1 MTKMSGRA
9 HRLLVGVAAWLAIA
23 ALGVG
28 APASAQAPAQAQ
40 AERAAAAKLAADRAR
55 AELAFLRA
63 ARTAIGHGKRT
74 EAEALARARA
84 AGDPAGAAI
93 LVRLA
98 AAGGRYDEAIAMGQ
112 PAAAA
117 DPFGDA
123 ALELGLV
130 LQIRGR
136 SSDARRVLAPLV
148 NVVGSGTPENLLRA
162 ARAARAIN
170 QTRSANA
177 LFRDAVAAAK
187 DDPDANTAWGEL
199 FLEKHNRAEAATS
212 FRAALAR
219 DADWAPAHAGLARA
233 LSEDDPTAATA
244 SARRAVAIDPGLVD
258 AHLYLAETALD
269 GDREAEARAAI
280 DRALAINPQHP
291 EIHALIAAM
300 AFVDGRKAE
309 FDAALGRISA
319 VNPSNGDGYRVAA
332 ALSAS
337 NYRFE
342 DAVALTK
349 QATALDPDSTRAWAD
364 LGMHLLRTGDE
375 QDARRALDTAFR
387 GDPYDLVTY
396 NLLQMLDTLDR
407 FDSIKTTHAIVR
419 LHPDE
424 TPVMRQYAVQIVDEA
439 IAAYSKRYQVT
450 LQAPI
455 IVEIFP
461 KHDDFAVRNLGLP
474 GMIGALGACFGRVVT
489 LDSPRARPP
498 GSFNWQAT
506 LWHELAHVFTLQL
519 SKQRVPRWLTEGISV
534 YEEGRVRPEWARDSE
549 LEFAQAYGAGRVM
562 TLRDLNAG
570 FTRAETVS
578 LAYFESSLVV
588 GLIVDTF
595 GEQALRTLV
604 LAYADTLDTEA
615 ALRKATGQGLDD
627 LQAAFTARLQQ
638 RFAVLGAAMQ
648 VPKGVDIPSGGDT
661 ATLVALA
668 GSHAGSYPLLMALG
682 QTLVS
687 AGAREQAL
695 ATFDRASAL
704 APTAVGPR
712 SARALS
718 ADLAERSGNTARA
731 LRDYKAL
738 VADDHTNIAAA
749 RKLAVMARRG
759 GDQPALALAYERI
772 VTLDPFDAAA
782 HTALGQ
788 IALER
793 RDAPLAVRE
802 FTAALAAGPADLA
815 PAHCDLAA
823 ALLLAGDRAAAKRE
837 VMAALELAPTYERAQ
852 ELLLRIVE
860 GKLGGERREACQ
872 EPALSRWTGTDS

>member
-1 MTKMSGRA
+1 MIRMTGRA
-9 HRLLVGVAAWLAIA
+9 RGIPLRVGACLALIAIA
-23 ALGVG
+23 IAVSL
-28 APASAQAPAQAQ
+28 ATPAQVTAGTQQPRQAQ
-40 AERAAAAKLAADRAR
+40 SQPQAQPDQAAAARLAADRAR

-63 ARTAIGHGKRT
+63 ARTAIGHGKRAD
-74 EAEALARARA
+74 AEAVARARP

-98 AAGGRYDEAIAMGQ
+98 SDNGRYDEAIALGQ

-117 DPFGDA
+117 APLGDA
-123 ALELGLV
+123 ALEFGLV

-148 NVVGSGTPENLLRA
+148 NVVGAGTPDSLLRA
-162 ARAARAIN
+162 ARAARALN

-177 LFRDAVAAAK
+177 LFREAVAAAK
-187 DDPDANTAWGEL
+187 DDPDANAAWGEL

-233 LSEDDPTAATA
+233 LSEDDPSSAAA
-244 SARRAVAIDPGLVD
+244 SARRAIAIDAGLID

-269 GDREAEARAAI
+269 GDRIGDARAAI
-280 DRALAINPQHP
+280 DRALAVNPQHP
-291 EIHALIAAM
+291 AIHALVAAM
-300 AFVDGRKAE
+300 AFVDGRKAD
-309 FDAALGRISA
+309 FDAAMAKVLA
-319 VNPSNGDGYRVAA
+319 VDPGSGDAYLVAA
-332 ALSAS
+332 ALAAS
-337 NYRFE
+337 NYRFD
-342 DAVALTK
+342 DAVALTR
-349 QATALDPDSTRAWAD
+349 QATVLDPDNAGAWAD

-375 QDARRALDTAFR
+375 REARRALETAFR
-387 GDPYDLVTY
+387 TDPYDVVTY

-407 FDSIKTTHAIVR
+407 FDTVRTSQAIIR
-419 LHPDE
+419 LQPDE
-424 TPVMRQYAVQIVDEA
+424 TPVMRQYAVRIVDEA

-450 LQAPI
+450 LPAPI

-461 KHDDFAVRNLGLP
+461 KHDDFAVRNFGLP

-549 LEFAQAYGAGRVM
+549 LEFAQAYGAGRAM
-562 TLRDLNAG
+562 TLRDLNGG

-578 LAYFESSLVV
+578 LAYFEASLVV
-588 GLIVDTF
+588 GLLVDRF
-595 GEQALRTLV
+595 GEEALRALV
-604 LAYADTLDTEA
+604 QAYADGSDTEA

-627 LQAAFTARLQQ
+627 LQAAFNTRLQQ
-638 RFAVLGAAMQ
+638 RFAALGAAMQ
-648 VPKGVDIPSGGDT
+648 VPKGVEIPSGGDT
-661 ATLVALA
+661 PTLVVLA
-668 GSHAGSYPLLMALG
+668 GKYGGSYPLLMAIG

-687 AGAREQAL
+687 TGAREQAL
-695 ATFDRASAL
+695 ATFERASAL
-704 APTAVGPR
+704 APNAVGQG

-731 LRDYKAL
+731 LRDYKGL
-738 VADDHTNIAAA
+738 VADDHTNITAA
-749 RKLAVMARRG
+749 RKLAVMARRS
-759 GDQPALALAYERI
+759 GDLSALALAYDRI
-772 VTLDPFDAAA
+772 VTVDPFDASA

-788 IALER
+788 IALDR
-793 RDAPLAVRE
+793 RDAVLAIRE
-802 FTAALAAGPADLA
+802 FTAALAAGPADVA

-823 ALLLAGDRAAAKRE
+823 ALLLAGDRVAAKRE
-837 VMAALELAPTYERAQ
+837 VLAALELAPTYERAQ

-860 GKLGGERREACQ
+860 GK
-872 EPALSRWTGTDS
+872 